1 MDRKY
6 EIISASSLMKM
17 IIKFKDKNDHV
28 YELPF
33 GVDMLN
39 DKIYFEKEIMDYPDI
54 DYEDLEQ
61 EILAY
66 LRPASP
72 ESPQFPADLMQKI
85 NDVQFGKYGIDSYE
99 QSEGEL

>member
-1 MDRKY
+1 M
-6 EIISASSLMKM
+6 SASSLMKM
-17 IIKFKDKNDHV
+17 IITFKDGNDRV

-39 DKIYFEKEIMDYPDI
+39 NKIYFEKEIMDYPDI

-66 LRPASP
+66 LRPDEP
-72 ESPQFPADLMQKI
+72 EAPVMPVELMKKLDDI
-85 NDVQFGKYGIDSYE
+85 KAGKYGKYQE
-99 QSEGEL
+99 QEGEL